1 VIFARVELNHHQPT
15 NYISKKLSVSYIKW
29 FWLNIFSQCVEG
41 GKSYNKDCAPAKGAC
56 TFAIIAGAPARGAHL
71 IAIML
76 NQNYFPEPNRHGLA
90 FLHPILVCMITC

>member
-1 VIFARVELNHHQPT
+1 M
-15 NYISKKLSVSYIKW
+15 
-29 FWLNIFSQCVEG
+29 FSQSAEG
-41 GKSYNKDCAPAKGAC
+41 GKSYSKDCAPARGAC

-76 NQNYFPEPNRHGLA
+76 SQNRFFEPNRHGLA